1 MSNYNYLKID
11 FYGQFHADTIHKLT
25 YPEPYNPNM
34 GTAMMWL
41 NPIKD
46 PRNMR
51 TLFPT
56 AQYGYKLHRDNNG
69 VYYSLLTK
77 YKEDTREGYISIT
90 VMVGQQYEGQ
100 ISGKAIFNLL
110 NMLKTNVLDTNNF
123 TVEAVEQCLRDC
135 QLPAI
140 NAMPMR
146 ISPVS
151 NIPSSA
157 LRTYTTNEELYDIFL
172 FPRQPDYSRFGD
184 IFLINKAWCAAGV
197 PAGVTLLTNP
207 LIRTYKVVKPAGV
220 QCDDSTQTGKSLMI
234 TYTKPGFAPLTI
246 PVSINGVGN
255 QYVQYEGSR
264 ITVKIPADLPFKQ
277 RVNVVVRVNGK
288 LYNDSKVTASLGNE
302 TLQYNSQQG
311 AYSAEVSQAALAG
324 GDVRFTINVNDPTLV
339 NKNSAM
345 AANAYQ
351 QPSRRRYD
359 DYDDDDEES
368 TTKKWMMPLLAFLLG
383 ALIFGAVAYFLMRG
397 GDDEGSGDPEKTQI
411 VSDNNN
417 PDLEYLKK
425 NDTWTLSDIQSDEYK
440 DLFNAIK
447 NGEVG
452 KFRNLAQ
459 SYINLPSD
467 KRNGLVKK
475 IYDLLEQNPNLIG
488 QAPGVFQSGS
498 KGDSIDLRA
507 ILNRLTELANGGEN
521 GGGDDYSAPAPAVQ
535 SPAPNRPAAAPA
547 TKPVNPAAKPTTPA
561 ARPTTPAT
569 KPATPAAKPATP
581 AAKPATPA
589 AKPAATP
596 KVGGPNTGGK
606 KTNQDR

>member
-11 FYGQFHADTIHKLT
+11 FYGQFNADTIHKLT

-110 NMLKTNVLDTNNF
+110 NMLKTNVLDANNF
-123 TVEAVEQCLRDC
+123 TVAAVEQCLHDC

-146 ISPVS
+146 ISSVA

-157 LRTYTTNEELYDIFL
+157 LRTYSTNEELWDIFQ
-172 FPRQPDYSRFGD
+172 FPRQPEYSRFGD

-197 PAGVTLLTNP
+197 PAGVTLLTTP
-207 LIRTYKVVKPAGV
+207 LVRTYKVVKPAGV
-220 QCDDSTQTGKSLMI
+220 QCEDTTQTGKSLMI

-255 QYVQYEGSR
+255 QYIQYEGSR
-264 ITVKIPADLPFKQ
+264 ITVNVPADLPFKQ

-324 GDVRFTINVNDPTLV
+324 GDVKFTVNVNDPTLV

-345 AANAYQ
+345 AASAYQ

-359 DYDDDDEES
+359 DYDDEEES
-368 TTKKWMMPLLAFLLG
+368 TTKKWMLPLLAFLLG
-383 ALIFGAVAYFLMRG
+383 ALIFGTVAYFIMRDDG
-397 GDDEGSGDPEKTQI
+397 DEGSDKKDTSEL
-411 VSDNNN
+411 VYDENN
-417 PDLEYLKK
+417 PDIDYLKN
-425 NDTWTLSDIQSDEYK
+425 NDTWNIGEIKSDKNKE
-440 DLFNAIK
+440 LFNSIK
-447 NGEVG
+447 NGNVER
-452 KFRNLAQ
+452 FMNLAGE
-459 SYINLPSD
+459 YINLP
-467 KRNGLVKK
+467 KFNKYIKTILNV
-475 IYDLLEQNPNLIG
+475 LENNPELKDR
-488 QAPGVFQSGS
+488 AASVFQAATNGN
-498 KGDSIDLRA
+498 DIHIDQIA
-507 ILNRLTELANGGEN
+507 TRLSELARSNS
-521 GGGDDYSAPAPAVQ
+521 GGGGSSEPAPVA
-535 SPAPNRPAAAPA
+535 SPSPSPGGNKPAQQQQQ
-547 TKPVNPAAKPTTPA
+547 KPVQQQQQQKPVQQQQQQKPVQQQQQ
-561 ARPTTPAT
+561 
-569 KPATPAAKPATP
+569 KPAQQQQQRPVQQQQQQKPAQQQQQ
-581 AAKPATPA
+581 KPAQQREN
-589 AKPAATP
+589 K
-596 KVGGPNTGGK
+596 
-606 KTNQDR
+606 QRI

>member
-264 ITVKIPADLPFKQ
+264 ITVKVPADLPFKQ

-397 GDDEGSGDPEKTQI
+397 GDDENSGDNKVPTEQ
-411 VSDNNN
+411 VDNN

-425 NDTWTLSDIQSDEYK
+425 NDIWTINNIQSDKYK
-440 DLFNAIK
+440 ELFNSIK
-447 NGEVG
+447 NGNVNT
-452 KFRNLAQ
+452 FMNLAGE
-459 SYINLPSD
+459 YINLPTD
-467 KRNGLVKK
+467 KCNGLVKK
-475 IYDLLEQNPNLIG
+475 IYDIINDSDLQD
-488 QAPGVFQSGS
+488 QASSVFQGGS
-498 KGDSIDLRA
+498 KGGNVDLRA
-507 ILNRLTELANGGEN
+507 ILNQLTSLANGSGN
-521 GGGDDYSAPAPAVQ
+521 SGGDDYSAPAPAVQ
-535 SPAPNRPAAAPA
+535 SPAPNRPAANTVKPA
-547 TKPVNPAAKPTTPA
+547 TPTNAKPTTPTA
-561 ARPTTPAT
+561 KPTTPTARPTTPT
-569 KPATPAAKPATP
+569 AKPTTP
-581 AAKPATPA
+581 TAKPTTPT

-596 KVGGPNTGGK
+596 KAGGPNAGSK
-606 KTNQDR
+606 KANQER

>member
-110 NMLKTNVLDTNNF
+110 NMLKTNVLDANNF

-264 ITVKIPADLPFKQ
+264 ITVKVPADLPFKQ

-311 AYSAEVSQAALAG
+311 AYSAEVSQAALAD

-359 DYDDDDEES
+359 DYDDDEEEN

-397 GDDEGSGDPEKTQI
+397 DGDENSGDNKVPTEQ
-411 VSDNNN
+411 VDNN

-425 NDTWTLSDIQSDEYK
+425 NDIWTINNIQSDKYK
-440 DLFNAIK
+440 ELFNSIK
-447 NGEVG
+447 NGNVNT
-452 KFRNLAQ
+452 FMNLAGE
-459 SYINLPSD
+459 YINLPTD
-467 KRNGLVKK
+467 KCNGLVKK
-475 IYDLLEQNPNLIG
+475 IYDIINDSDLQD
-488 QAPGVFQSGS
+488 QASSVFQGGS
-498 KGDSIDLRA
+498 KGGNVDLRA

-547 TKPVNPAAKPTTPA
+547 TKPINPAAKPTTPA
-561 ARPTTPAT
+561 ARPTTTPTA
-569 KPATPAAKPATP
+569 KPTTPTAKPATP
-581 AAKPATPA
+581 AAKPTTPT
-589 AKPAATP
+589 AKPSATP
-596 KVGGPNTGGK
+596 KAGGPNAGGK
-606 KTNQDR
+606 KANQDR

>member
-397 GDDEGSGDPEKTQI
+397 DGDENSGDNKVPTEQ
-411 VSDNNN
+411 VDNN

-425 NDTWTLSDIQSDEYK
+425 NDIWTINNIQSDKYK
-440 DLFNAIK
+440 ELFNSIK
-447 NGEVG
+447 NGNVNT
-452 KFRNLAQ
+452 FMNLAGE
-459 SYINLPSD
+459 YINLPTD
-467 KRNGLVKK
+467 KCNGLVKK
-475 IYDLLEQNPNLIG
+475 IYDIINDSDLQD
-488 QAPGVFQSGS
+488 QASSVFQGGS
-498 KGDSIDLRA
+498 KGGNVDLRA
-507 ILNRLTELANGGEN
+507 ILNQLTSLANGGGN
-521 GGGDDYSAPAPAVQ
+521 SGGDDYSAPAPAVQ
-535 SPAPNRPAAAPA
+535 SPAPNRPAAN
-547 TKPVNPAAKPTTPA
+547 TV
-561 ARPTTPAT
+561 
-569 KPATPAAKPATP
+569 KPATPTN
-581 AAKPATPA
+581 
-589 AKPAATP
+589 AKPAAPANAKPAAPANAKPAAPANAKPAAPANAKPAAPTQSP
-596 KVGGPNTGGK
+596 GRTRTK
-606 KTNQDR
+606 KTEG

>member
-11 FYGQFHADTIHKLT
+11 FYGQFNADTIHKLT

-110 NMLKTNVLDTNNF
+110 NMLKTNVLDANNF
-123 TVEAVEQCLRDC
+123 TAAAVEQCLHDC

-146 ISPVS
+146 ISSVA

-157 LRTYTTNEELYDIFL
+157 LRTYSTNEELWDIFQ
-172 FPRQPDYSRFGD
+172 FPRQPEYSRFGD

-197 PAGVTLLTNP
+197 PAGVTMLTTP
-207 LIRTYKVVKPAGV
+207 LVRTYKVVKPAGV
-220 QCDDSTQTGKSLMI
+220 QCEDTTQTGKSLMI

-255 QYVQYEGSR
+255 QYIQYEGSR
-264 ITVKIPADLPFKQ
+264 ITVNVPADLPFKQ

-302 TLQYNSQQG
+302 SLQYNSQQG
-311 AYSAEVSQAALAG
+311 AYSAEVSQAALAS
-324 GDVRFTINVNDPTLV
+324 GDVRFTVNVNDPTLV

-345 AANAYQ
+345 AASAYQ

-359 DYDDDDEES
+359 DYDDEEEES
-368 TTKKWMMPLLAFLLG
+368 TTKKWMLPLLAFLLG
-383 ALIFGAVAYFLMRG
+383 ALIFGTVAYFLMR
-397 GDDEGSGDPEKTQI
+397 DDPDK
-411 VSDNNN
+411 DNNESGPSIEETVDN

-425 NDTWTLSDIQSDEYK
+425 YDTWNIGEIKSDKYK
-440 DLFNAIK
+440 ELFNAIK
-447 NGEVG
+447 NGNVRQ
-452 KFRNLAQ
+452 FMNLAGE
-459 SYINLPSD
+459 YINMPKFNKHIKTIL
-467 KRNGLVKK
+467 NV
-475 IYDLLEQNPNLIG
+475 LEKNPEL
-488 QAPGVFQSGS
+488 QDRAASVFQAATNGN
-498 KGDSIDLRA
+498 DIHIDQIA
-507 ILNRLTELANGGEN
+507 ARLSELAKGNS
-521 GGGDDYSAPAPAVQ
+521 GGGGYSESAPVASPSPSTGGNKPA
-535 SPAPNRPAAAPA
+535 
-547 TKPVNPAAKPTTPA
+547 TTPA
-561 ARPTTPAT
+561 ARPATPATTPAAKPATPAAKPATPAAKPATPAT

-589 AKPAATP
+589 QRQNK
-596 KVGGPNTGGK
+596 
-606 KTNQDR
+606 DRN